1 MMTEKL
7 QIHALYVLCGL
18 AAAILVLMWFTLN
31 AMGQT
36 ASDTGGKV
44 QGIDAGMFTGLTLMF
59 REVLGRIQ
67 GIWEHGER
75 MSGQK
80 QLADHD
86 PQGGGG
92 GTRNVKEMH
101 VDADNVD
108 LQEGAGTRG
117 KKGAGA
123 KT

>member
-1 MMTEKL
+1 MSEKL

-18 AAAILVLMWFTLN
+18 AAAILVLMWFTLE

-75 MSGQK
+75 MTGQRM
-80 QLADHD
+80 AHD
-86 PQGGGG
+86 SAPLPKGGGAAVG
-92 GTRNVKEMH
+92 EMQVEAEH
-101 VDADNVD
+101 VEVT
-108 LQEGAGTRG
+108 GAAPARKAPARG
-117 KKGAGA
+117 KPEG
-123 KT
+123 